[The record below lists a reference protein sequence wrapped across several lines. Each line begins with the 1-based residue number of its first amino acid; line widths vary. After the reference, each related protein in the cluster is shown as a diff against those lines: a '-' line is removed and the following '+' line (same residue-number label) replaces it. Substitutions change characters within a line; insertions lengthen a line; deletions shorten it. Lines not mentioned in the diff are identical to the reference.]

1 MEPEIIKF
9 EDVIRGCIRRWKSIL
24 IFTICTT
31 VLSVFVAKGLK
42 DVITYQGNFKVLVKN
57 EYVLD
62 SEGKIIKKDD
72 NLVKNYIELM
82 KTRDFAKNLL
92 ERTDLNIK
100 VQDVLSGL
108 DLVNIENSNFIQI
121 KYNSATEEQTEKVL
135 KAMKDE
141 LLEVADKDEYGK
153 VTVEENVAVSEKSDM
168 RNGKLIILIGFVG
181 GLGLSSLLSFVL
193 ECVNKTFR
201 TKGELERELK
211 RPIIAS
217 IPKFKEKN
225 SDENLD
231 FYNTLAADIKFGK
244 MTKDKKIIAV
254 TSSIAGEGTTTTA
267 VNLALALS
275 NSNKTLLIDGNIK
288 KPSISKFLNISETK
302 GLAEVIDKKA
312 NLEEVLINFN
322 KNMDVLLAGEAKA
335 NSIALFDSLEF
346 DKLIDELN
354 KKYDY
359 IIIDTAPL
367 QLSAD
372 SRVISNKCHGTILVV
387 RAEYV
392 KKDIVKNTIENIE
405 NLQVRLIGLVF
416 NYGDSFRNKYHNY
429 KI

>member
-42 DVITYQGNFKVLVKN
+42 DVVTYQGNFKVLVKN

-153 VTVEENVAVSEKSDM
+153 VTVEENVAVFEKSDM

-231 FYNTLAADIKFGK
+231 FYNRLAADIKFGK